1 MERKPSGET
10 ANVTKA
16 QNDAIENSLLRCL
29 HRIGETTIIGWF

>member
-16 QNDAIENSLLRCL
+16 QNDAIENSLEVPAS
-29 HRIGETTIIGWF
+29 HR